1 MADLFSVLRIAYTLA
16 LGAALA
22 APAAAAA
29 PFPDRPV
36 RLVVPYPPGGGADIF
51 ARTLSE
57 PLAAQLGQ
65 PVIVE
70 NRPGANG
77 IIGTDAVARAA
88 PDGYTILLGNSG
100 PNAINQAIY
109 PDLPYDAV
117 DSFEEVSLIG
127 YTTHVLVVHPGVQA
141 RSVTEL
147 IALARRSPGQL
158 NFASTGQGGT
168 PHLAGELFKLMTG
181 TDMVHVPYKGASP
194 SNADVIA
201 GQVQLTFNT
210 LPPLMTSIRAGK
222 VRALAVTGK
231 QRSQLLPEV
240 PTIDEAGVAG
250 YDVQTWYGIH
260 APAGTPAAVVDR
272 LNQALVAVLSNA
284 QVRAALV
291 GQGYEVATSTP
302 GEFSRMVR
310 DDVAKWRKVV
320 KEAKV
325 KVD

>member
-22 APAAAAA
+22 APAAVAA

-127 YTTHVLVVHPGVQA
+127 YTTHVLVVNPGVEA

-147 IALARRSPGQL
+147 IELARRSPGRL

-210 LPPLMTSIRAGK
+210 LPPLMTSIKAGK

-272 LNQALVAVLSNA
+272 LNQALLAVLSNA

-320 KEAKV
+320 KEARV

>member
-1 MADLFSVLRIAYTLA
+1 LA

-22 APAAAAA
+22 APAAVAA

>member
-1 MADLFSVLRIAYTLA
+1 A
-16 LGAALA
+16 A
-22 APAAAAA
+22 APAAVAA

>member
-1 MADLFSVLRIAYTLA
+1 
-16 LGAALA
+16 
-22 APAAAAA
+22 

>member
-16 LGAALA
+16 LGATLA
-22 APAAAAA
+22 APAAVAA

-88 PDGYTILLGNSG
+88 PDGYVILLGNSG

-127 YTTHVLVVHPGVQA
+127 YTTHVLVVNPGVEA
-141 RSVTEL
+141 RSVSEL
-147 IALARRSPGQL
+147 IELARRSPGRL

-210 LPPLMTSIRAGK
+210 LPPLMTSIKAGK

-284 QVRAALV
+284 KVREALV

-302 GEFSRMVR
+302 EAFSRMVR

>member
-1 MADLFSVLRIAYTLA
+1 

-22 APAAAAA
+22 APAAVAA

>member
-1 MADLFSVLRIAYTLA
+1 
-16 LGAALA
+16 
-22 APAAAAA
+22 APAAVAA

>member
-1 MADLFSVLRIAYTLA
+1 RQR
-16 LGAALA
+16 LGQGAGEDVGAA
-22 APAAAAA
+22 APAAVAA

>member
-22 APAAAAA
+22 APAAVAA

-260 APAGTPAAVVDR
+260 APEGTPAAVVDR

>member
-1 MADLFSVLRIAYTLA
+1 LRIAYTLA

-22 APAAAAA
+22 APAAVAA

>member
-1 MADLFSVLRIAYTLA
+1 
-16 LGAALA
+16 AAV
-22 APAAAAA
+22 AA

>member
-1 MADLFSVLRIAYTLA
+1 GGSGRTATTRRTAHCWRA
-16 LGAALA
+16 RAAALESG
-22 APAAAAA
+22 PA
-29 PFPDRPV
+29 R
-36 RLVVPYPPGGGADIF
+36 GADIF

>member
-1 MADLFSVLRIAYTLA
+1 MHADQRAWRQWQDRYDEADRALLA
-16 LGAALA
+16 S
-22 APAAAAA
+22 
-29 PFPDRPV
+29 
-36 RLVVPYPPGGGADIF
+36 VPYPPGGGADIF

>member
-16 LGAALA
+16 LGAMLA
-22 APAAAAA
+22 APAAVAA

-127 YTTHVLVVHPGVQA
+127 YTTHVLVVNPGVEA

-147 IALARRSPGQL
+147 IELARRAPGRL

-210 LPPLMTSIRAGK
+210 LPPLMTSIKAGK

-231 QRSQLLPEV
+231 RRSQLLPEV

-284 QVRAALV
+284 KVREALV
-291 GQGYEVATSTP
+291 GQGYEVATSSP
-302 GEFSRMVR
+302 DAFSRMVR

-320 KEAKV
+320 KEARV

>member
-1 MADLFSVLRIAYTLA
+1 AV
-16 LGAALA
+16 
-22 APAAAAA
+22 AA